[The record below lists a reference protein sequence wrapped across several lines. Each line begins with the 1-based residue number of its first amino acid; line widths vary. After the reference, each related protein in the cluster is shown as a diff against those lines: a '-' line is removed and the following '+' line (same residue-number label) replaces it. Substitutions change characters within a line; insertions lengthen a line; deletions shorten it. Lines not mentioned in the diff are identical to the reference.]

1 MRLLVDI
8 GNTCLKW
15 AVVHDQVMSPQHSV
29 VHRDQELSFL
39 FQQLWS
45 ELPAIQTVWVANV
58 AGDVAC
64 FALTHWVWQRWQ
76 ITPRFVSSVA
86 QAYGVHNGYQQP
98 EQLGVDRWLALIGS
112 HALADEA
119 VCIADCGTAI
129 TVDVLLA
136 TGIHLGGMIAPGI
149 AMMQKALSMNTA
161 ALNQLTDYSND
172 SLTLE
177 IAAVQTKQGIVSGVH
192 YMAIG
197 FLNHVLMEIE
207 KKYHQSFILV
217 MTGGDAPILL
227 PYLSKT
233 YRHIPDLVLQG
244 LKIIADKHL

>member
-15 AVVHDQVMSPQHSV
+15 AVVHDRVMSPQHSV
-29 VHRDQELSFL
+29 VHRDQELSIL
-39 FQQLWS
+39 FQQVWS
-45 ELPAIQTVWVANV
+45 ELPTIQSVWVANV
-58 AGDVAC
+58 AGDAAC
-64 FALTHWVWQRWQ
+64 SALTHWVWQQWQ
-76 ITPRFVSSVA
+76 ITPCFVSSVA
-86 QAYGVHNGYQQP
+86 QAYGVQNGYQQP
-98 EQLGVDRWLALIGS
+98 EQLGVDRWLALVGA
-112 HALADEA
+112 HALINDA

-129 TVDVLLA
+129 TVDILLA
-136 TGIHLGGMIAPGI
+136 TGTHLGGMIAPGI
-149 AMMQKALSMNTA
+149 AMMQKALLMNTA
-161 ALNQLTDYSND
+161 ALNQLTNYPSDL
-172 SLTLE
+172 LTLE
-177 IAAVQTKQGIVSGVH
+177 IAAMQTKQGIVSGVH